1 MSAMA
6 LHADHRQQQTLS
18 PRLQHAVKLLQL
30 SSLEF
35 AQELNQLLDSNPFL
49 ESEEAEAEVEV
60 EVQADSDPQ
69 AEPQD
74 ETDDE
79 RDLWQAEGV
88 ASGQSADGGEG
99 GDTGALDLIAMP
111 GSLAQHLH
119 GQLGVLK
126 LPERDGLLA
135 SALVDSL
142 DDDGYLR
149 SELSEL
155 VAVTALSPP
164 ALPEELQIALCR
176 VQSLDPAG
184 VAARSLAECLLLQLQ
199 VVSDP
204 AQRALARRI
213 LSEQL
218 PALAARDLSG
228 MARSLGRSVSE
239 IDEVCALI
247 RRLDPRP
254 GAAFSHQQIHYLV
267 PDLIARK
274 LRGSWTVHLNPS
286 VVPRLRLNQ
295 GYAELFQRHRGAQ
308 DHAMASHLQD
318 ARWTLKNVAQR
329 FSTILSVGEAI
340 VRRQQRF
347 LDYGVMAMK
356 PMGLREIADELG
368 LHESTVSRV
377 TNNKYIAT
385 PLGVFELKYFFS
397 RAMTMASGNSCSGTA
412 LRGLVQDIIGAE
424 KPGAPLSDAAITRQL
439 ARQGL
444 VVARRTV
451 TKYRQLL
458 HIAAVGRQGRPA

>member
-1 MSAMA
+1 MG
-6 LHADHRQQQTLS
+6 LQADHRQVQTLS

-35 AQELNQLLDSNPFL
+35 TQEVNQLMDSNPFL
-49 ESEEAEAEVEV
+49 ESEEGDPDIEADGLTEAEE
-60 EVQADSDPQ
+60 A
-69 AEPQD
+69 A
-74 ETDDE
+74 DDE

-88 ASGQSADGGEG
+88 ASGRSGEG
-99 GDTGALDLIAMP
+99 GERGDVSALDLIAMP

-119 GQLGVLK
+119 GQLGVLS
-126 LPERDGLLA
+126 LPQRDGLLA
-135 SALVDSL
+135 SAIIDSL

-149 SELSEL
+149 CELDEL

-164 ALPEELQIALCR
+164 ARRDELQIALRR

-184 VAARSLAECLLLQLQ
+184 VAARSLQECLLLQLPTLA
-199 VVSDP
+199 DA
-204 AQRALARRI
+204 AQRELARRI
-213 LSEQL
+213 VSEQL
-218 PALAARDLSG
+218 PALAARDVTG
-228 MARSLGRSVSE
+228 MARSLGCGPAE
-239 IDEVCALI
+239 IEAVCGLI

-254 GAAFSHQQIHYLV
+254 GAGHGHQQIHYLV

-274 LRGSWTVHLNPS
+274 LRGSWTVQLNPS

-308 DHAMASHLQD
+308 DQAMASHLQD

-356 PMGLREIADELG
+356 PMGLREIAEELG

-397 RAMTMASGNSCSGTA
+397 RAMTMASGNRCSGTA
-412 LRGLVQDIIGAE
+412 LRGLVQDIISAE

>member
-6 LHADHRQQQTLS
+6 LHADQRQQQTLS

-35 AQELNQLLDSNPFL
+35 AQEVNQLLDSNPFL
-49 ESEEAEAEVEV
+49 ESEEAATETETDATDD
-60 EVQADSDPQ
+60 AQ
-69 AEPQD
+69 AEPLD
-74 ETDDE
+74 DAEDE
-79 RDLWQAEGV
+79 RDLWQGEGV
-88 ASGQSADGGEG
+88 PSGPTGGAGEG
-99 GDTGALDLIAMP
+99 GDIGALDLIAMP

-119 GQLGVLK
+119 GQLGVLS
-126 LPERDGLLA
+126 LPARDALLA

-155 VAVTALSPP
+155 TAVTALSPP
-164 ALPEELQIALCR
+164 ALREELQIALCR
-176 VQSLDPAG
+176 VQSMDPPG
-184 VAARSLAECLLLQLQ
+184 VAARNLAECLLLQLPALA
-199 VVSDP
+199 DA

-213 LSEQL
+213 VSEQL
-218 PALAARDLSG
+218 PALAARDLAG
-228 MARSLGRSVSE
+228 MARNLGRSVAE
-239 IDEVCALI
+239 IDAVCSLI

-254 GAAFSHQQIHYLV
+254 GAAFGHQKIHYLV

-274 LRGSWTVHLNPS
+274 LRGSWTVQLNPS
-286 VVPRLRLNQ
+286 VVPRLRLNE

-308 DHAMASHLQD
+308 DHAMAAHLQD

-340 VRRQQRF
+340 VRRQPGF

-356 PMGLREIADELG
+356 PMGLREIAEELEV
-368 LHESTVSRV
+368 HASTVSRV

-397 RAMTMASGNSCSGTA
+397 RAMTMASGNRCSGTA
-412 LRGLVQDIIGAE
+412 LRGLVQDLIEAE

>member
-1 MSAMA
+1 MSSMA

-35 AQELNQLLDSNPFL
+35 AQELNQLMGSNPFL
-49 ESEEAEAEVEV
+49 ESEEAEAEVE
-60 EVQADSDPQ
+60 
-69 AEPQD
+69 PQD
-74 ETDDE
+74 ETEDE

-88 ASGQSADGGEG
+88 AYGQSGASGEG
-99 GDTGALDLIAMP
+99 GDTSALDLIAMP
-111 GSLAQHLH
+111 GSLARHLH
-119 GQLGVLK
+119 GQLGVLS
-126 LPERDGLLA
+126 LPQRDGLLA

-155 VAVTALSPP
+155 ATVTALSPP

-184 VAARSLAECLLLQLQ
+184 VAARSLTECLLLQLPALP
-199 VVSDP
+199 DA
-204 AQRALARRI
+204 AQRALACRI

-218 PALAARDLSG
+218 SALAARDVAG
-228 MARSLGRSVSE
+228 MARGLGRSVSE
-239 IDEVCALI
+239 IDEACALI

-254 GAAFSHQQIHYLV
+254 GAAFGHQQIHYLV

-274 LRGSWTVHLNPS
+274 LRGSWTVQLNPT

-295 GYAELFQRHRGAQ
+295 GYAELFQRHRSAQ
-308 DHAMASHLQD
+308 DHAMAAHLQD

-340 VRRQQRF
+340 VHRQQRF

-356 PMGLREIADELG
+356 PMGLREIAEELG
-368 LHESTVSRV
+368 LHASTVSRV

-397 RAMTMASGNSCSGTA
+397 RAMTMASGNRCSGTA
-412 LRGLVQDIIGAE
+412 LRGLVQDIIEAE